1 MWGQLAWAAVPVV
14 LVLIWFLALIGG
26 LSFGGL
32 VHVLLVAALAA
43 LIWNPV
49 RGRPT

>member
-1 MWGQLAWAAVPVV
+1 MSAQLAWAAVPVV

-32 VHVLLVAALAA
+32 IHVLLAAALAA
-43 LIWNPV
+43 LLWTPV
-49 RGRPT
+49 RGRSA

>member
-32 VHVLLVAALAA
+32 IHVLLAAALAV

-49 RGRPT
+49 RGRSA

>member
-1 MWGQLAWAAVPVV
+1 VWAQLAWAAVPVV

-32 VHVLLVAALAA
+32 IHVLLVAALAT
-43 LIWNPV
+43 LLWTPV
-49 RGRPT
+49 RGRSA

>member
-1 MWGQLAWAAVPVV
+1 MWAQLEWAAVPVV

-32 VHVLLVAALAA
+32 IHVLLAAALAA
-43 LIWNPV
+43 LLWTPV
-49 RGRPT
+49 RGRSA